1 MPMTIP
7 SNPRIAIAG
16 AGSVGCYI
24 GGRLKAAGRNVVFL
38 LRPSLKQAI
47 AARGIALADLDGGEA
62 ELILP
67 PESLETTDD
76 PHAALSQA
84 DIVLVT
90 VKSGATAAMAELIA
104 AHAKPDAVV
113 VSLQN
118 GVDNAALLREH
129 LGPDRKVVAGMVPF
143 NIVQTRD
150 PDRPVSFRRATSG
163 KVMIAEGHP
172 GLREILDVPGAPA
185 REQKDMLGLQWTK
198 LLLNLNNALN
208 ALAGVPLAE
217 EFAVRGW
224 RRLLAAQINE
234 GLAVLKAANIRPAR
248 FEGIHPR
255 VVAKVLPLPD
265 GVFRLLARGMLAI
278 DPRARSSM
286 WDDLEA
292 GKPTEIDFIQGKLMT
307 LAEQTGIA
315 TPVTANV
322 FLHIKDAEAAGRG
335 SPRLSPSQISE
346 PDGG

>member
-1 MPMTIP
+1 MTIP

-24 GGRLKAAGRNVVFL
+24 GGRLKAAGRDVVFL
-38 LRPSLKQAI
+38 LRPSLKEAI
-47 AARGIALADLDGGEA
+47 ASRGLTLADLEGGEA
-62 ELILP
+62 DVTLP
-67 PESLETTDD
+67 PEALELTDD
-76 PHAALSQA
+76 PASALGQA

-104 AHAKPDAVV
+104 AHAKPGAVV

-118 GVDNAALLREH
+118 GVDNTAILREH
-129 LGPDRKVVAGMVPF
+129 VGEDRTVVAGMVPF
-143 NIVQTRD
+143 NIVQTRE

-163 KVMIAEGHP
+163 RVMIAEGQK
-172 GLREILDVPGAPA
+172 GLRKILDVPGAPA
-185 REQKDMLGLQWTK
+185 REQKDMLGLQWSK

-208 ALAGVPLAE
+208 ALAGVPLAK
-217 EFAVRGW
+217 EFADRGW
-224 RRLLAAQINE
+224 RRLLAAQMDE
-234 GLAVLKAANIRPAR
+234 GLAVLKAAGIRPAR

-265 GVFRLLARGMLAI
+265 ALFRILARGMLSI

-292 GKPTEIDFIQGKLMT
+292 GKPTEVDFIQGKVMT
-307 LAEQTGIA
+307 LAEQTRTA

-322 FLHIKDAEAAGRG
+322 YLHIKDAEAAGRG
-335 SPRLSPSQISE
+335 SPRLIPSQIAE
-346 PDGG
+346 PNDS

>member
-1 MPMTIP
+1 MMIP

-38 LRPSLKQAI
+38 SRPALKDAI
-47 AARGIALADLDGGEA
+47 KARGLALADLNGGEKD
-62 ELILP
+62 LVLP
-67 PESLETTDD
+67 PENLDVTDD
-76 PHAALSQA
+76 PVTALSTA
-84 DIVLVT
+84 DVILVT
-90 VKSGATAAMAELIA
+90 VKSGATAAIAEAIA
-104 AHAKPDAVV
+104 AHAKPETVV

-118 GVDNAALLREH
+118 GVDNVDVLRH
-129 LGPDRKVVAGMVPF
+129 RLGPERTVVAGMVPF

-150 PDRPVSFRRATSG
+150 PGAPVSFRRATSG
-163 KVMIAEGHP
+163 KVMIAEGCP
-172 GLREILDVPGAPA
+172 RLQALLDVPGAPA

-208 ALAGVPLAE
+208 ALAGVPLAQ
-217 EFAVRGW
+217 EFSDRGW
-224 RRLLAAQINE
+224 RRLLAAQIKE
-234 GLAVLKAANIRPAR
+234 GLATLKAAGIRPAR

-255 VVAKVLPLPD
+255 IVAGVLPLPD
-265 GVFRLLARGMLAI
+265 GLFRLLARGMLAI

-292 GKPTEIDFIQGKLMT
+292 GKPTEVDFIQGKVMS
-307 LAEQTGIA
+307 LAEETGTA

-335 SPRLSPSQISE
+335 SPRLSPLQISE
-346 PDGG
+346 SDRG